1 MMILIPI
8 LALAAAPGA
17 APSSAAG
24 STPDSAAMREVIQD
38 CSAHRFEAVISAE
51 VDGQTKRSKMKLCG
65 TTGQS
70 DSDWLRTLRDTAA
83 KIASNQALAKPMRD
97 EMVKAING
105 EISMRSLLAVQPGTA
120 PKATGSKSGEF
131 TLKPRGTPPAGAKDN
146 GLAAYSSLPPLPPPV
161 STAVEAQQIASRP
174 YVPPPP
180 IVRPDLRL
188 ECFSTTSVGEGPC
201 VDFDRFT
208 LLIVSARSRLE
219 PGASLRFL
227 RDGEQLAEVELG
239 AMKKGQRR
247 RLTLPAPV
255 CKGVNGGQLKIETM
269 VVPKAAKA
277 QAQLADSEGPYI
289 LRC

>member
-1 MMILIPI
+1 
-8 LALAAAPGA
+8 
-17 APSSAAG
+17 
-24 STPDSAAMREVIQD
+24 MREVIQD

-70 DSDWLRTLRDTAA
+70 DSDWLRTLRDSAA
-83 KIASNQALAKPMRD
+83 KIAANQAMAKPMRD

-105 EISMRSLLAVQPGTA
+105 EISMRTLLAVQPDTA
-120 PKATGSKSGEF
+120 PRAPGAKSGEF
-131 TLKPRGTPPAGAKDN
+131 TLKPRGAPPGAARDN
-146 GLAAYSSLPPLPPPV
+146 GLAAYSSLPPLPSPV
-161 STAVEAQQIASRP
+161 SVAEETRQIASKP

-188 ECFSTTSVGEGPC
+188 ECFSTASVGEGPC

-208 LLIVSARSRLE
+208 VIVVSARSRLE

-247 RLTLPAPV
+247 QVALPGPV

-269 VVPKAAKA
+269 VVPKVAKA
-277 QAQLADSEGPYI
+277 QAQIAESEGPYI